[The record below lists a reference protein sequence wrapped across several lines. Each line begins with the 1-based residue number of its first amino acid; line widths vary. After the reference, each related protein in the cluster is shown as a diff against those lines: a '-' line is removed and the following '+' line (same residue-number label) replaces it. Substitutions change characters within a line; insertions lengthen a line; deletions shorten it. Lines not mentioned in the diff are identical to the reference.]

1 MSTGSISSRQT
12 DGNYGEKRAIPK
24 FTSFKPKTPSEIQ
37 RLEIRH
43 SEKTHDD
50 TSDESRS
57 RPQKQNLGRHHPRGH
72 HEPGLKKELD
82 RRIRS
87 ESTKQDPELRE
98 NTPKSFIVDRAGDL
112 SNLKYGTLDRYATTS
127 YFRFGTGNVVGL
139 PNNQRIDRA
148 VSTEKGLLLS
158 DNTHGLPR
166 IRGTHARWRLD
177 EEEARKLKL
186 KPREQHDLVIDSDY
200 ISLGAAQRA
209 KRRRRDDG
217 SPMYCVSSSDEYDT
231 HYKSVEGKAK
241 IRREPADQDL
251 KYNSDTS
258 SSHGITGSHLPAS
271 NESAQQKRVQLS
283 KRVDAEPA
291 NFEAWMDLINYQGS
305 ILGSDQASKRNNLTN
320 AERRSIAE
328 IKLSMFEKALE
339 KVKDSQ
345 GREVLL
351 FGMMQEAS
359 EVWETDKLSV
369 SWKSVLRQN
378 THSLRLW
385 TKYLDFMQTSF
396 THFRF
401 EEVENAYLDC
411 LNTFHRV
418 RASGEMSLDERNEVF
433 GIQVYAVLRMTIFMR
448 ESGFAEHATAAWQ
461 ALLEFVFF
469 KPIIAQASHNKMDRV
484 CDEAIL
490 SMFETFWESE
500 LPRIGEEGAEGWVS
514 FSQKQG
520 KPPQPRTETAD
531 DLKDSKDRWTSW
543 LASERRHSLLS
554 RNPTRTIDIDDDIEE
569 NDPYRVILFSDI
581 RPFLIDPPSLADRQ
595 LILNAFFSFCRLPTF
610 AAEDPDSRSRGWER
624 DGFLCN
630 DALRLSS
637 KLQDSWKLRF
647 SKQRGSSEEQD
658 SIDQRVY
665 PLHSGTQDP
674 FQFPIQDYHVSPDSL
689 FAEKQWFNAFN
700 TWQEQCSE
708 DGGPVEVAWVLRSLK
723 SLISIGAGEEA
734 VAVYVLALELRTS
747 PGTVKKSAKNLLKK
761 RPFSIH
767 LYNAYALIEYRLGDI
782 KRGEGIISTSINM
795 GKKLD
800 ENSQRDTILLWR
812 TWVWETLSAKS
823 AQEALVRLLA
833 IGDEEIQVPSSN
845 LPLLDDLGSAKP
857 ALLLR
862 TERVG
867 FSPVE

>member
-112 SNLKYGTLDRYATTS
+112 SNLYGTLDRYATTS

-258 SSHGITGSHLPAS
+258 SSHGITGSHLLAS

-305 ILGSDQASKRNNLTN
+305 ILGSDQASKRKNLTN

-351 FGMMQEAS
+351 LGMMQEAS

-418 RASGEMSLDERNEVF
+418 RASGEISLDERNEVF
-433 GIQVYAVLRMTIFMR
+433 GIQVCLNIRLF
-448 ESGFAEHATAAWQ
+448 
-461 ALLEFVFF
+461 
-469 KPIIAQASHNKMDRV
+469 
-484 CDEAIL
+484 L
-490 SMFETFWESE
+490 S
-500 LPRIGEEGAEGWVS
+500 
-514 FSQKQG
+514 
-520 KPPQPRTETAD
+520 
-531 DLKDSKDRWTSW
+531 
-543 LASERRHSLLS
+543 
-554 RNPTRTIDIDDDIEE
+554 
-569 NDPYRVILFSDI
+569 
-581 RPFLIDPPSLADRQ
+581 
-595 LILNAFFSFCRLPTF
+595 
-610 AAEDPDSRSRGWER
+610 
-624 DGFLCN
+624 
-630 DALRLSS
+630 
-637 KLQDSWKLRF
+637 
-647 SKQRGSSEEQD
+647 
-658 SIDQRVY
+658 
-665 PLHSGTQDP
+665 
-674 FQFPIQDYHVSPDSL
+674 
-689 FAEKQWFNAFN
+689 
-700 TWQEQCSE
+700 
-708 DGGPVEVAWVLRSLK
+708 
-723 SLISIGAGEEA
+723 
-734 VAVYVLALELRTS
+734 
-747 PGTVKKSAKNLLKK
+747 
-761 RPFSIH
+761 
-767 LYNAYALIEYRLGDI
+767 
-782 KRGEGIISTSINM
+782 
-795 GKKLD
+795 
-800 ENSQRDTILLWR
+800 
-812 TWVWETLSAKS
+812 
-823 AQEALVRLLA
+823 
-833 IGDEEIQVPSSN
+833 
-845 LPLLDDLGSAKP
+845 
-857 ALLLR
+857 
-862 TERVG
+862 
-867 FSPVE
+867 